1 MKVLDSIIDFPNK
14 KWGEDRLFVSK
25 YQAGV
30 IDGSSPINI
39 IPVQGY
45 QSQAEWLS
53 DNLSR
58 GLSEDSTTKLPIACK
73 TITDDLKAYN
83 SSIIEQFNEYNSPC
97 AVIAGVQTVENEL
110 YGYVLGDCTLSI
122 QLKTGEIKSY
132 TDKRINYYSNLTK
145 ELKNKALLSGED
157 SKEAVKRQ
165 MTENRKS
172 MNIEGGFWTVAFKGE
187 FQDQFV
193 ECHYKAEEVKR
204 ILLFSDGFERGFINS
219 LYSIHEVMAGEI
231 SLSRSLSILRDWE
244 NSVTGAEVK
253 KHDDVSAVLIEL

>member
-14 KWGEDRLFVSK
+14 TWGEDRLFVSK

-30 IDGSSPINI
+30 IDGSSPINV
-39 IPVQGY
+39 IPVKGY

-53 DNLSR
+53 DSLSR
-58 GLSEDSTTKLPIACK
+58 ELSKDNTTKLPIACK

-83 SSIIEQFNEYNSPC
+83 SGVIEQFNEYNSPC
-97 AVIAGVQTVENEL
+97 AVIAGVQMIGNDL

-122 QLKTGEIKSY
+122 QLQTGEIKSY
-132 TDKRINYYSNLTK
+132 TDKRINHYSNLTK

-172 MNIEGGFWTVAFKGE
+172 MNVEGGFWTVAFKGE

-193 ECHYKAEEVKR
+193 ECHYKTEEVKR

-219 LYSIHEVMAGEI
+219 LYSIHEVMSGEI

>member
-1 MKVLDSIIDFPNK
+1 MKILDSIIDFPNK
-14 KWGEDRLFVSK
+14 TWGEDRLFVSK
-25 YQAGV
+25 NQAGV

-73 TITDDLKAYN
+73 TITDNLKAYN

-97 AVIAGVQTVENEL
+97 AVIAGAQTIENDL

-122 QLKTGEIKSY
+122 KLKT
-132 TDKRINYYSNLTK
+132 
-145 ELKNKALLSGED
+145 
-157 SKEAVKRQ
+157 
-165 MTENRKS
+165 
-172 MNIEGGFWTVAFKGE
+172 
-187 FQDQFV
+187 
-193 ECHYKAEEVKR
+193 
-204 ILLFSDGFERGFINS
+204 
-219 LYSIHEVMAGEI
+219 GEI